1 MAKKKKELSE
11 AQILVDV
18 LIKGLQDK
26 KAENIV
32 TIDLRGLE
40 NAICDFFII
49 CTGTSNTHVSA
60 LAKAAEED
68 ARKTLGEKPWHSE
81 GFGNAEWVLLDYVN
95 TVVHIFQDEA
105 RNFYNIEGLWA
116 DAIITEIK
124 ES

>member
-18 LIKGLQDK
+18 VIKGLQDK

-32 TIDLRGLE
+32 TIDLRSLE
-40 NAICDFFII
+40 NAVCDFFVI
-49 CTGTSNTHVSA
+49 CSGTSSTHVGA
-60 LAKAAEED
+60 LSKAAEEEV
-68 ARKTLGEKPWHSE
+68 RKILGEKPWHAE
-81 GFGNAEWVLLDYVN
+81 GFGNAEWILLDYVN

-116 DAIITEIK
+116 DAVVTEIK

>member
-18 LIKGLQDK
+18 LVKGLQEK

-49 CTGTSNTHVSA
+49 CSGTSNTHVSA
-60 LAKAAEED
+60 LAKAAEEE

>member
-1 MAKKKKELSE
+1 MAKKKKEISE
-11 AQILVDV
+11 AQMLVDV
-18 LIKGLQDK
+18 VIKGLQDK

-49 CTGTSNTHVSA
+49 CKGTSNTHVNA
-60 LAKAAEED
+60 LAKAAEEE

-81 GFGNAEWVLLDYVN
+81 GFGNAEWVLLDYVT
-95 TVVHIFQDEA
+95 TVVHIFQEEA

>member
-49 CTGTSNTHVSA
+49 CTGTSNRHVSA

>member
-11 AQILVDV
+11 AQILVDI
-18 LIKGLQDK
+18 LIKGLQEK

-49 CTGTSNTHVSA
+49 CSGTSNTHVSA
-60 LAKAAEED
+60 LAKAAEEE

-95 TVVHIFQDEA
+95 TVVHIFQEEA

-116 DAIITEIK
+116 DAIITETK

>member
-18 LIKGLQDK
+18 LIKGLQEK

-49 CTGTSNTHVSA
+49 CSGTSNTHVSA
-60 LAKAAEED
+60 LAKAAEEE

>member
-81 GFGNAEWVLLDYVN
+81 GFGNAEWILLDYVN

>member
-1 MAKKKKELSE
+1 MEKKKKELSE

>member
-60 LAKAAEED
+60 LSKAAEEE

-81 GFGNAEWVLLDYVN
+81 GFGNAEWILLDM
-95 TVVHIFQDEA
+95 
-105 RNFYNIEGLWA
+105 
-116 DAIITEIK
+116 
-124 ES
+124 

>member
-18 LIKGLQDK
+18 VIKGLQEK

-32 TIDLRGLE
+32 TIDLRSLE
-40 NAICDFFII
+40 NAVCDFFVI
-49 CTGTSNTHVSA
+49 CTGTSSTHVGA
-60 LAKAAEED
+60 LSKAAEEEV
-68 ARKTLGEKPWHSE
+68 RKTLGEKPWHAE
-81 GFGNAEWVLLDYVN
+81 GFGNAEWILLDYVN

-116 DAIITEIK
+116 DAVVTEIK
-124 ES
+124 EL

>member
-1 MAKKKKELSE
+1 MAKKKKELTDAE
-11 AQILVDV
+11 ILVDV
-18 LIKGLQDK
+18 VIKGLQDK

-32 TIDLRGLE
+32 TIDLRKLE
-40 NAICDFFII
+40 NAVCDFFVI
-49 CTGTSNTHVSA
+49 CSGTSSTHVGA
-60 LAKAAEED
+60 LSKAAEET

-81 GFGNAEWVLLDYVN
+81 GFGNSEWILLDYVN

-116 DAIITEIK
+116 DAVVTKIK

>member
-18 LIKGLQDK
+18 VIKGLQEK

-32 TIDLRGLE
+32 TIDLRSLE
-40 NAICDFFII
+40 NAVCDFFVI
-49 CTGTSNTHVSA
+49 CTGTSSTHVGA
-60 LAKAAEED
+60 LSKAAEEEV
-68 ARKTLGEKPWHSE
+68 RKTLSEKPWHAE
-81 GFGNAEWVLLDYVN
+81 GFGNAEWILLDYVN

-116 DAIITEIK
+116 DAVVTEIK

>member
-18 LIKGLQDK
+18 VIKGLQEK

-32 TIDLRGLE
+32 TIDLRSLE
-40 NAICDFFII
+40 NAVCDFFVI
-49 CTGTSNTHVSA
+49 CTGTSSTHVGA
-60 LAKAAEED
+60 LSKAAEEEV
-68 ARKTLGEKPWHSE
+68 RKTLGEKPWHAE
-81 GFGNAEWVLLDYVN
+81 GFGNAEWILLDYVN

-116 DAIITEIK
+116 DAVVTEIK

>member
-1 MAKKKKELSE
+1 MAKKKKEISE

-18 LIKGLQDK
+18 VIKGLQDK

-60 LAKAAEED
+60 LAKAAEEE

-95 TVVHIFQDEA
+95 TVVHIFQEEA

-116 DAIITEIK
+116 DAIIKEIK